1 MNVLIAN
8 ERLLFRFGVDRVL
21 ILLGTALKKVGHN
34 VVVLANKYD
43 SENTDDFADKVI
55 DIPVDSENYLNQN
68 EFTTTWL
75 VSNYSKVLPEFIPDI
90 VLLAGWPFYSSIPFF
105 NSLGAKTVY
114 MDCGAVPLDGFDKA
128 QTLVQTKLR
137 ELRKK
142 YLKDLSIIIAISDFI
157 ANTQSLPDS
166 LGQTPIVSV
175 LLAADHIKQ
184 SIGKEAKT
192 SSYIEK
198 IKALRED
205 NIKLIFALGRWEPD
219 NYKNSLASLNIIN
232 LVRYTHPNTKLIIL
246 GHTEELNIPN
256 ELKDSVIAV
265 GFPNDD
271 QLLELMQLS
280 ELGVIVSK
288 WEGFNLPLA
297 EMQSI
302 EKPTFVFNVAAH
314 PEVVVHPW
322 FLCETDEDMA
332 KKISL
337 VLSKKYEEL
346 LGRVNY
352 TNFHDFFKWDRV
364 ITDYKEI
371 FEMLLHDQHSLKK
384 LSKRLPYNKLQTI
397 LDVSNSCLDPANPG
411 IIRVTRRF
419 SAEIQKTINPIFVL
433 WDKALQ
439 EYVFPTHSEYQTLG
453 TFNGPSKDP
462 TLPVSED
469 TSRVLLTEY
478 LNKHPCRYRWLIL
491 MEIFREYEIKDII
504 GFAQKNQLKIAS
516 VFYDA
521 IPALYPEYCND
532 EVKLNHTKYMNR
544 LSKCD
549 LVLSISKYSEDCL
562 ATHWNDQNINNGE
575 IITNELPG
583 EFGGAE
589 RVLSVKNKKNKINF
603 LCVSTLEPR
612 KNHATLL
619 KAIDLIEKQY
629 PALDF
634 KLTLIGNRYAGAF
647 EIADNIELKSQNN
660 PKIDWLGPV
669 CDSDLIRA
677 YNEADFTVYPS
688 IVEGFGMPILE
699 SIWFGKPCVCSSE
712 GSMGELAKSG
722 GCLTTDILDADKLS
736 AAIYQLASDDK
747 LYTRLSTE
755 ATHRK
760 IKTWEEYADKSLGL
774 LLSKSEL
781 SHTFSYDHDS
791 SVDNKKI
798 LICCNAY
805 PPHFVGGAELIA
817 HYHAIELKNKGYE
830 VKVFAGDSQSSLS
843 QYSIETSFYD
853 DIEVYRI
860 KLEREDFSSEYINF
874 SNTVVQ
880 NHFET
885 ILDDFKPSV
894 VHMHNIIGLSV
905 SLASIAKSRGI
916 KTILTLHDSW
926 GFCHK
931 NTMMWDNG
939 TFCNDFTDCSS
950 CLAEI
955 HDGKNRSIPL
965 EMRQDYLS
973 IAFEPVDIF
982 ISPSIFL
989 RNQYIKAGFDEDK
1002 IKLLSNGIDIDNYSK
1017 IIKQHDEHFRFTFI
1031 GYLGEHKG
1039 SLLILQAL
1047 KLIYKKNKVIV
1058 NIVGDGGL
1066 KDTLKSFV
1074 ENEGLNE
1081 SVIFH
1086 GKIDNKEIN
1095 NIFSQTDVYILPS
1108 MCPENQPVSITEAF
1122 ASKVPVIGT
1131 DFGGIK
1137 ELITDNK
1144 TGLLFPM
1151 GDVSALAEKMQYFI
1165 HHPEKVIEFGEAGYK
1180 FIYKNSFSNQAAKLI
1195 DLYHSLPI
1203 KKQVMKSFIVSC
1215 IGTCVSAIASQV
1227 LKKIKEENFS
1237 INFVMHEWLDGFEAF
1252 KSDLIWIVDPNI
1264 DIEEIN
1270 KLKALQ
1276 KPFLI
1281 PKKHES
1287 FKKVCIK
1294 ENNGLYYADADTAIE
1309 CIYYLFNNKMDA
1321 YLIGENGVA
1330 IK

>member
-21 ILLGTALKKVGHN
+21 ILLGTALKKAGHN

-43 SENTDDFADKVI
+43 SESTDGFADKVV
-55 DIPVDSENYLNQN
+55 DIPVDTGNYLHQN
-68 EFTTTWL
+68 EFTNTWL
-75 VSNYSKVLPEFIPDI
+75 INNYSKVLPEFIPDI
-90 VLLAGWPFYSSIPFF
+90 VLFAGWPFYSSIPFF

-114 MDCGAVPLDGFDKA
+114 MDCGAVPLDGFNEG
-128 QTLVQTKLR
+128 QTLIQTKLR
-137 ELRKK
+137 ELRKN
-142 YLKDLSIIIAISDFI
+142 YLKDLSIIVAISDFI

-166 LGQTPIVSV
+166 LGQTPIVSI

-184 SIGKEAKT
+184 TIEAEAK
-192 SSYIEK
+192 SCPNIEK

-246 GHTEELNIPN
+246 GHEEELNIPN
-256 ELKDSVIAV
+256 ELKDSIIAV

-280 ELGVIVSK
+280 DIGIIVSK

-337 VLSKKYEEL
+337 VLSKNYEDI
-346 LGRVNY
+346 LGKVNY
-352 TNFHDFFKWDRV
+352 TNFHNFFKWDRV

-371 FEMLLHDQHSLKK
+371 FEMLLNDQHSLKK
-384 LSKRLPYNKLQTI
+384 LSEKLPNNKLQAI

-419 SAEIQKTINPIFVL
+419 SAEIQKKINPLFVL
-433 WDKALQ
+433 WDNELK
-439 EYVFPTHSEYQTLG
+439 EYVFPTHAEYQTLG
-453 TFNGPSKDP
+453 TFNGPSIDP
-462 TLPVSED
+462 SLPTSED
-469 TSRVLLTEY
+469 KSRILLTEY
-478 LNKHPCRYRWLIL
+478 LNEHPCKYRWLIL
-491 MEIFREYEIKDII
+491 MEIFREYESKSII
-504 GFAQKNQLKIAS
+504 NYAQKNHLKIAS
-516 VFYDA
+516 IFYDA
-521 IPALYPEYCND
+521 IPALYPEYCNN
-532 EVKLNHTKYMNR
+532 EVKLNHTKYMSR
-544 LSKCD
+544 LSECD
-549 LVLSISKYSEDCL
+549 LVLSISKYSENCL
-562 ATHWNDQNINNGE
+562 ANHWNEQKIHDGE
-575 IITNELPG
+575 IITNDLPG

-589 RVLSVKNKKNKINF
+589 RVLTVKSRTNKINF

-647 EIADNIELKSQNN
+647 EIAENIELKCQNN
-660 PKIDWLGPV
+660 SKIDWLGPV
-669 CDSDLIRA
+669 SDSDLIRA
-677 YNEADFTVYPS
+677 YNETDFTVYPS

-712 GSMGELAKSG
+712 GSMGGLAKSG
-722 GCLTTDILDADKLS
+722 GCLTTDILDAEKLS

-747 LYTRLSTE
+747 LYTQLSTE

-760 IKTWEEYADKSLGL
+760 IKTWEEYTDISLGL

-781 SHTFSYDHDS
+781 SHTFSYAHDS
-791 SVDNKKI
+791 SVDNKRI

-817 HYHAIELKNKGYE
+817 HYHALELKNKGYE

-843 QYSIETSFYD
+843 QYTLETSVYD

-860 KLEREDFSSEYINF
+860 KLEPEDLSSEYVNF
-874 SNTVVQ
+874 SHTIVQ
-880 NHFET
+880 NHFEA
-885 ILDDFKPSV
+885 ILDDYKPSV

-905 SLASIAKSRGI
+905 SLAPIAKSRGV
-916 KTILTLHDSW
+916 KTVLTLHDSW

-931 NTMMWDNG
+931 NTMMWSNG
-939 TFCNDFTDCSS
+939 TFCNDFIDCSY
-950 CLAEI
+950 CLAQI

-965 EMRQDYLS
+965 EMRQDFLS
-973 IAFEPVDIF
+973 TAFESVDIF

-1002 IKLLSNGIDIDNYSK
+1002 IILLSNGIDINHFSK
-1017 IIKQHDEHFRFTFI
+1017 IIKQQDECIRFTFI

-1039 SLLILQAL
+1039 SLLILKAL
-1047 KLIYKKNKVIV
+1047 KLIVRNNKIKV
-1058 NIVGDGGL
+1058 NIVGDGHL
-1066 KDTLKSFV
+1066 KDTLKDYV
-1074 ENEGLNE
+1074 KDEGLNGY
-1081 SVIFH
+1081 VDFL

-1095 NIFSQTDVYILPS
+1095 QIFSQTDVYILPS

-1151 GDVSALAEKMQYFI
+1151 GDVGALAAKMQFFI
-1165 HHPEKVIEFGEAGYK
+1165 DHPEKQIEFGEAAYK
-1180 FIYKNSFSNQAAKLI
+1180 FILNNSFSNQAAKLI
-1195 DLYHSLPI
+1195 DLYHSFPVKKCI
-1203 KKQVMKSFIVSC
+1203 KKKFIVSC
-1215 IGTCVSAIASQV
+1215 IGTHVSTIASQAI
-1227 LKKIKEENFS
+1227 KTIKEEHFS
-1237 INFVMHEWLDGFEAF
+1237 INFVMHEWLEGFEAF
-1252 KSDLIWIVDPNI
+1252 KSDLIWVVDPY
-1264 DIEEIN
+1264 IETDKVKN
-1270 KLKALQ
+1270 LRNLQ

-1281 PKKHES
+1281 PKKHDY
-1287 FKKVCIK
+1287 FKSVCIK
-1294 ENNGLYYADADTAIE
+1294 ENNGLYYVDSDSAIE
-1309 CIYYLFNNKMDA
+1309 CIYYIFNKKMDA

-1330 IK
+1330 